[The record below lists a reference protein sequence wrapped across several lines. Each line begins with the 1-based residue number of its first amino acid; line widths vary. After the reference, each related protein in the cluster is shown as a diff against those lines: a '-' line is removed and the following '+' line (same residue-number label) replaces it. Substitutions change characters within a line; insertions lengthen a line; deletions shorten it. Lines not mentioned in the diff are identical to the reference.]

1 MVLDNLVHGHR
12 AIVEQ
17 VLRVSFIEADLAD
30 RHALHQA
37 LEEHAIEAVL
47 HFAAY
52 SYCPV
57 PEICEQSRWSFS
69 RIESAVAVQLKG
81 ALVLL

>member
-1 MVLDNLVHGHR
+1 MKVLVTGGAGYIGKHAVRALQRAGHQPMVLDNLVHGHR

-37 LEEHAIEAVL
+37 L
-47 HFAAY
+47 
-52 SYCPV
+52 
-57 PEICEQSRWSFS
+57 
-69 RIESAVAVQLKG
+69 
-81 ALVLL
+81 